1 MSKEMSVANNF
12 GIAGVVY
19 SQIKTMSPWAMA
31 AWGAKELVVLKDG
44 IQFKSSGMVKNK
56 GIIQVKLNGSDLY
69 DVTFGKV
76 RKYKEINNY
85 GYKQIKKVTNVF
97 VEDLIDTIDEMV
109 G

>member
-1 MSKEMSVANNF
+1 MSVADNF

-56 GIIQVKLNGSDLY
+56 GIIQIKLNGSDLY
-69 DVTFGKV
+69 NVTFGKV
-76 RKYKEINNY
+76 RKFKYKEL
-85 GYKQIKKVTNVF
+85 KKVTDVF
-97 VEDLIDTIDEMV
+97 VEDLIDVIDEMV

>member
-1 MSKEMSVANNF
+1 MSVADNF

-19 SQIKTMSPWAMA
+19 SQIKTLSPWALP
-31 AWGAKELVVLKDG
+31 AWGAKELVALENG

-76 RKYKEINNY
+76 RKFKYKE
-85 GYKQIKKVTNVF
+85 IKKVTDVF
-97 VEDLIDTIDEMV
+97 VEDLIDVIDEMV

>member
-1 MSKEMSVANNF
+1 MSVADNF

-76 RKYKEINNY
+76 RKFKYKE
-85 GYKQIKKVTNVF
+85 IKKVTDVF
-97 VEDLIDTIDEMV
+97 VEDLIGVIDEMV

>member
-1 MSKEMSVANNF
+1 MSKEMTAANNF
-12 GIAGVVY
+12 GTAGVVY

-69 DVTFGKV
+69 NVTFGKV
-76 RKYKEINNY
+76 RKFKYKE
-85 GYKQIKKVTNVF
+85 IKKVTDVF
-97 VEDLIDTIDEMV
+97 VEDLIGVIDEMV

>member
-1 MSKEMSVANNF
+1 MSVADNF

-76 RKYKEINNY
+76 RKFKYKE
-85 GYKQIKKVTNVF
+85 IKKVTDVF
-97 VEDLIDTIDEMV
+97 VEDLIDVIDEMV

>member
-1 MSKEMSVANNF
+1 MSKEMTAANNF
-12 GIAGVVY
+12 GTAGVVY

-56 GIIQVKLNGSDLY
+56 GIIQIKLNGSDLY
-69 DVTFGKV
+69 NVTFGKV
-76 RKYKEINNY
+76 RKFKYKE
-85 GYKQIKKVTNVF
+85 IKKVTDVF
-97 VEDLIDTIDEMV
+97 VEDLIGVIDEMV

>member
-1 MSKEMSVANNF
+1 MSVANNF

-76 RKYKEINNY
+76 RKFKYKE
-85 GYKQIKKVTNVF
+85 IKKVTDVF
-97 VEDLIDTIDEMV
+97 VEDLIGVIDEMV

>member
-1 MSKEMSVANNF
+1 MSVADNF

-69 DVTFGKV
+69 NVTFGKV
-76 RKYKEINNY
+76 RKFKYKEL
-85 GYKQIKKVTNVF
+85 KKVTDVF
-97 VEDLIDTIDEMV
+97 AEDLIDVIDEMV

>member
-1 MSKEMSVANNF
+1 MSVADNF

-69 DVTFGKV
+69 NVTFGKV
-76 RKYKEINNY
+76 RKFKYKE
-85 GYKQIKKVTNVF
+85 IKKVTDVF

>member
-1 MSKEMSVANNF
+1 MSVAKT
-12 GIAGVVY
+12 VH

-56 GIIQVKLNGSDLY
+56 GIIQIKLNGSDLY

-76 RKYKEINNY
+76 RKFKYKE
-85 GYKQIKKVTNVF
+85 IKKVTDVF
-97 VEDLIDTIDEMV
+97 VEDLIGVIDEMV

>member
-1 MSKEMSVANNF
+1 MSVADNF

-56 GIIQVKLNGSDLY
+56 GIIQIKLNGSDLY
-69 DVTFGKV
+69 NVTFGKV
-76 RKYKEINNY
+76 RKFKYKEL
-85 GYKQIKKVTNVF
+85 KKVTDIF
-97 VEDLIDTIDEMV
+97 VEDLIDVIDEMV

>member
-1 MSKEMSVANNF
+1 MSVADNF

-69 DVTFGKV
+69 NVTFGKV
-76 RKYKEINNY
+76 RKFKYKEL
-85 GYKQIKKVTNVF
+85 KKVTDVF
-97 VEDLIDTIDEMV
+97 VEDLIGVIDEMV

>member
-1 MSKEMSVANNF
+1 MSVADNF
-12 GIAGVVY
+12 GSAGVVY

-56 GIIQVKLNGSDLY
+56 GIIQIKLNGSDLY
-69 DVTFGKV
+69 NVTFGKV
-76 RKYKEINNY
+76 RKFKYKE
-85 GYKQIKKVTNVF
+85 IKKVTDVF
-97 VEDLIDTIDEMV
+97 VEDLIGVIDEMV

>member
-1 MSKEMSVANNF
+1 MSVADNF

-76 RKYKEINNY
+76 RKFK
-85 GYKQIKKVTNVF
+85 YKQLKKVTDVF
-97 VEDLIDTIDEMV
+97 VEDLIGVIDEMV

>member
-1 MSKEMSVANNF
+1 MSVADNF

-76 RKYKEINNY
+76 RKFK
-85 GYKQIKKVTNVF
+85 YKQLKKVTDVF
-97 VEDLIDTIDEMV
+97 AEDLIGVIDEMV

>member
-1 MSKEMSVANNF
+1 MSVADNF

-56 GIIQVKLNGSDLY
+56 GIIQIKLNGSDLY
-69 DVTFGKV
+69 NVTFGKV
-76 RKYKEINNY
+76 RKFKYKE
-85 GYKQIKKVTNVF
+85 IKKVTDVF
-97 VEDLIDTIDEMV
+97 VEDLIGVIDEMV

>member
-1 MSKEMSVANNF
+1 MSVADNF

-69 DVTFGKV
+69 NVTFGKV
-76 RKYKEINNY
+76 RKFKYKEL
-85 GYKQIKKVTNVF
+85 KKVTDVF
-97 VEDLIDTIDEMV
+97 AEDLIGVIDEMV

>member
-1 MSKEMSVANNF
+1 MSKEMTAANNF
-12 GIAGVVY
+12 GTAGVVY

-69 DVTFGKV
+69 NVTFGKV
-76 RKYKEINNY
+76 RKFKYKE
-85 GYKQIKKVTNVF
+85 IKKVTDVF
-97 VEDLIDTIDEMV
+97 VEDLIDVIDEMV

>member
-1 MSKEMSVANNF
+1 MSVADNF

-69 DVTFGKV
+69 DITFGKV
-76 RKYKEINNY
+76 RKFKYKE
-85 GYKQIKKVTNVF
+85 IKKVTDVF
-97 VEDLIDTIDEMV
+97 VEDLIDVIDEMV

>member
-1 MSKEMSVANNF
+1 M
-12 GIAGVVY
+12 
-19 SQIKTMSPWAMA
+19 MA

-69 DVTFGKV
+69 NVTFGKV
-76 RKYKEINNY
+76 RKFKYKEL
-85 GYKQIKKVTNVF
+85 KKVTDVF
-97 VEDLIDTIDEMV
+97 AEDLIGVIDEMV

>member
-1 MSKEMSVANNF
+1 MSREMSVANNF

-56 GIIQVKLNGSDLY
+56 GIIQIKLNGSDLY

-76 RKYKEINNY
+76 RKFKYKE
-85 GYKQIKKVTNVF
+85 IKKVTDVF
-97 VEDLIDTIDEMV
+97 VEDLIGVIDEMV

>member
-1 MSKEMSVANNF
+1 MSVADNF

-69 DVTFGKV
+69 NVTFGKV
-76 RKYKEINNY
+76 RKFKYKE
-85 GYKQIKKVTNVF
+85 IKKVTDVF
-97 VEDLIDTIDEMV
+97 VEDLIDVIDEMV

>member
-1 MSKEMSVANNF
+1 MSKEMTVANNF
-12 GIAGVVY
+12 GTAGVIY

-31 AWGAKELVVLKDG
+31 AWGTKELVVLKDG
-44 IQFKSSGMVKNK
+44 LQFKSSGMVKNK
-56 GIIQVKLNGSDLY
+56 GIIQIKLNGSDLY

-76 RKYKEINNY
+76 RKFKYKEL
-85 GYKQIKKVTNVF
+85 KKVTDVF

>member
-1 MSKEMSVANNF
+1 MSVADNF

-76 RKYKEINNY
+76 RKFE
-85 GYKQIKKVTNVF
+85 YKQIKKVTDVF
-97 VEDLIDTIDEMV
+97 VGDLISVIDEMV

>member
-1 MSKEMSVANNF
+1 MSVADNF

-56 GIIQVKLNGSDLY
+56 GIIQIRLNGSDLY

-76 RKYKEINNY
+76 RKFKYKE
-85 GYKQIKKVTNVF
+85 IKKVTDVF
-97 VEDLIDTIDEMV
+97 VGDLISVIDEMV